1 MTLFC
6 SVQPHDP
13 IKKQSWRT
21 AMALEQK
28 KIWEIVRSAKNQDFD
43 MPEFQRPFVWEP
55 EKVMSL
61 LESLYLDYPVGTFL
75 IWDSSTYV
83 ESKTVRGQNPGNW
96 IVDGQQR
103 TTALA
108 LAFGDKPYW
117 WPDNADWN
125 DKLQKYDVAVKIGA
139 GEEERLEFGLYTKEK
154 RADPSCVSVRKI
166 LSRQRIED
174 LSELTERLC
183 KEIFPETSNILSIF
197 SKINAKIA
205 SVWAIRDRQIPIITI
220 NHEAEDVAEIFAR
233 LNGQGT
239 QLKEADIILAIAAV
253 NNAGWVREKYLP
265 FQEELIE
272 RGWDF
277 EAGIFIRTMTG
288 IGEGRARLKE
298 VQKSFWS
305 PPNFM
310 GVWQRV
316 HGTISAVCL
325 RLAQYGIAG
334 TDLISSKNSL
344 IPLFVA
350 HSRWETDPAY
360 KFSQL
365 FRWFLMANKDGRYAG
380 ASTTYL
386 DEDIQALFKATNFPK
401 ALEAMYKPLTAATI
415 TPENLTARFDRATA
429 RQFFRLMLYLVLRS
443 KHAVDWVEKT
453 QIGFDKTGASIASD
467 FKPNWHHIFP
477 KSVLRNYN
485 IEDDP
490 INWFSNIT
498 VLNEK
503 TNVKKLQAKAPAKY
517 ITDFNISADMLEQH
531 SIPKSFIPPY
541 DKFDGE
547 ITKAW
552 SLDRFDEFVLER
564 ADVLAQEMNS
574 YLDELG

>member
-1 MTLFC
+1 
-6 SVQPHDP
+6 
-13 IKKQSWRT
+13 
-21 AMALEQK
+21 
-28 KIWEIVRSAKNQDFD
+28 

-83 ESKTVRGQNPGNW
+83 ESKSVRGQNPGNW

-103 TTALA
+103 TSALA

-125 DKLQKYDVAVKIGA
+125 DRLHKYDVGVKIGT
-139 GEEERLEFGLYTKEK
+139 GEQERLEFGLFTKDK
-154 RADPSCVSVRKI
+154 RTDPSWVSVRTI
-166 LSRQRIED
+166 LSRHRIED
-174 LSELTERLC
+174 LSDLTQKIC
-183 KEIFPETSNILSIF
+183 KDIFPETADIISIF
-197 SKINAKIA
+197 SKVNAKIA
-205 SVWAIRDRQIPIITI
+205 SIWAIRDRQIPIITI

-265 FQEELIE
+265 FQEDLME

-305 PPNFM
+305 PPNFI
-310 GVWQRV
+310 GVWQKV
-316 HGTISAVCL
+316 HDTVSAVCL

-350 HSRWETDPAY
+350 HNRWQNDPDY

-386 DEDIQALFKATNFPK
+386 DEDIQALFKAPNFSR
-401 ALEAMYKPLTAATI
+401 ALEAMYKPLTAAAI
-415 TPENLTARFDRATA
+415 TSENLTARFDRATA
-429 RQFFRLMLYLVLRS
+429 RQFLRLMLYLVLRS

-453 QIGFDKTGASIASD
+453 QIGFDKTGSSVASD

-477 KSVLRNYN
+477 KSVLRNHN
-485 IEDDP
+485 VEDDA

-503 TNVKKLQAKAPAKY
+503 TNVKKLQAKTPAKY
-517 ITDFNISADMLEQH
+517 IADYNISPEVLRQH
-531 SIPKSFIPPY
+531 TIPGSFIAPY
-541 DKFDGE
+541 EKSGGD
-547 ITKAW
+547 IAKAW
-552 SLDRFDEFVLER
+552 AIERFDEFVLER
-564 ADVLAQEMNS
+564 ADMLA
-574 YLDELG
+574 

>member
-1 MTLFC
+1 
-6 SVQPHDP
+6 
-13 IKKQSWRT
+13 
-21 AMALEQK
+21 MALEQR

-55 EKVMSL
+55 EKVML
-61 LESLYLDYPVGTFL
+61 LVESLYLDYPVGTFL

-103 TTALA
+103 TSALA
-108 LAFGDKPYW
+108 IAFGDKPYW

-125 DKLQKYDVAVKIGA
+125 DRLQKYDVGVKIGA
-139 GEEERLEFGLYTKEK
+139 GEEERLEFGLLTKEK
-154 RADPSCVSVRKI
+154 RNDPSWVSVRTI

-174 LSELTERLC
+174 LSDLTQKLC
-183 KEIFPETSNILSIF
+183 KDIFPETADVLSVF

-205 SVWAIRDRQIPIITI
+205 SIWAIRDRQIPIITI
-220 NHEAEDVAEIFAR
+220 NHEAEDVTEIFAR

-265 FQEELIE
+265 FQEDLIE

-298 VQKSFWS
+298 VAKSFWA

-310 GVWQRV
+310 RVWLKV
-316 HGTISAVCL
+316 HETISAVCL

-350 HSRWETDPAY
+350 HNRWQSDADY
-360 KFSQL
+360 KFSRL

-386 DEDIQALFKATNFPK
+386 DEDIQALFKASNFPK
-401 ALEAMYKPLTAATI
+401 ALEAMYKPLTAATV
-415 TPENLTARFDRATA
+415 TSENLTARFDRATA
-429 RQFFRLMLYLVLRS
+429 RQFLRLMLYLVLRS

-453 QIGFDKTGASIASD
+453 QIGFDKTGSSIASD

-485 IEDDP
+485 VEDDA

-503 TNVKKLQAKAPAKY
+503 LRNPL
-517 ITDFNISADMLEQH
+517 IS
-531 SIPKSFIPPY
+531 
-541 DKFDGE
+541 
-547 ITKAW
+547 
-552 SLDRFDEFVLER
+552 R
-564 ADVLAQEMNS
+564 AA
-574 YLDELG
+574 